1 MIQNAGV
8 NIQPTLNVY
17 MSGME
22 NVLFVI
28 SLLNQDYD
36 VK

>member
-28 SLLNQDYD
+28 SHQNLDYAA
-36 VK
+36 K